1 MALQVMQRITI
12 GLCLLLVGVAGG
24 ADAPTGLRLKLSAG
38 GESTVKVVPNVHLF
52 VPAGESASPLLPA
65 GQTAAE
71 WTGYINADLRGD
83 YRFKA
88 AASGPLRMEVNGKV
102 IIAGDASKPSPEIRL
117 NKGPNSLKVTFAGST
132 EGDSF
137 VRLLWSEY
145 GFLWEPIHGSHLTRD
160 PDDADLV
167 HAREVLAGRELFL
180 EGRCAQCHSTGI
192 RNGIPELAMDAPSF
206 EGIGSRRHAPW
217 MAKWILNPKAE
228 RKTAQMPVMLHGGQS
243 VESAEAM
250 AAFLGS
256 LTDGDAGL
264 TDKPPADGDPEYLML
279 AYHCVGCHTLP
290 GSSERDPRR
299 ISLDLVNEKFPPG
312 HLAAFLLEPT
322 KHYHWRRMPDFG
334 MTKEE
339 AVTLAAFLRGKAP
352 IVQAK
357 APDPKLL
364 GKGRELVQSVGC
376 LSCHELEGADN
387 RLKSGSLAT
396 VREGVDG
403 CLSGAA
409 NGKTPFF
416 GFSEAERQAL
426 VAFMESDLNS
436 LQRHV
441 PVEFA
446 ERQTKNL
453 QCTKCHGQL
462 EGFPPLER
470 LGGKLKP
477 EYMAEMIAG
486 ETEYSPRPWL
496 DQVMPSFKT
505 FAADIALG
513 LAHAHGY
520 PSATP
525 KEKKT
530 DPKLAKIGRQL
541 VGVHGG
547 FSCISCHGVGDLQ
560 PTQVF
565 EAEGVNLA
573 MPARRLQKDYF
584 IRWVLNP
591 LKIEPQTKMPVYFGE
606 DGTSPMFDVLDG
618 NSMQQLEAFWQYMRA
633 GDAIDPPKMDGF

>member
-1 MALQVMQRITI
+1 M
-12 GLCLLLVGVAGG
+12 CLLLAGVVSG
-24 ADAPTGLRLKLSAG
+24 ADAPEGLRLKLSAG
-38 GESTVKVVPNVHLF
+38 GESTVKVVPIVHLF
-52 VPAGESASPLLPA
+52 VPKGASASPLLPA
-65 GQTAAE
+65 GKTDAE
-71 WTGYINADLRGD
+71 WMGYINADLRGD

-88 AASGPLRMEVNGKV
+88 EASGPLKMEVNGEV
-102 IIAGDASKPSPEIRL
+102 VLDGDGSKPSSEIRL
-117 NKGPNSLKVTFAGST
+117 NKGPNKLKVTFAGSV
-132 EGDSF
+132 ERDSF

-145 GFLWEPIHGSHLTRD
+145 GFLWEPIHQSYLTRD
-160 PDDADLV
+160 SDDADLTL
-167 HAREVLAGRELFL
+167 AQKVLLGRELFL
-180 EGRCAQCHSTGI
+180 EGRCAQCHTTATQ
-192 RNGIPELAMDAPSF
+192 NGIPELQMDAPSF
-206 EGIGSRRHAPW
+206 DGIGSRRHATW
-217 MAKWILNPKAE
+217 MAKWILDPKAE
-228 RKTAQMPVMLHGGQS
+228 RATAQMPKLVHGAKS
-243 VESAEAM
+243 SESAEAM
-250 AAFLGS
+250 AAYLGS
-256 LTDGDAGL
+256 LTDGDVGL
-264 TDKPPADGDPEYLML
+264 TDKPAADGDPEYLML

-290 GSSERDPRR
+290 GSGEQDPAR

-322 KHYHWRRMPDFG
+322 KHYQWRRMPNFG

-352 IVQAK
+352 MVKAK
-357 APDPKLL
+357 APEPKLI

-387 RLKSGSLAT
+387 RLKSGSFADI
-396 VREGVDG
+396 RGGANG
-403 CLSGAA
+403 CLSATT
-409 NGKTPFF
+409 NGKTPFY
-416 GFSEAERQAL
+416 GFSDDERQAL
-426 VAFMESDLNS
+426 VAFMESDLKS
-436 LQRHV
+436 LERHV

-470 LGGKLKP
+470 LGGKLRP
-477 EYMAEMIAG
+477 EYMAKMIAG

-496 DQVMPSFKT
+496 DQIMPSFKT

-525 KEKKT
+525 QEKPT
-530 DPKLAKIGRQL
+530 DPKLVKIGRQL

-584 IRWVLNP
+584 IRWILNP